1 MHPAIADAPATRD
14 ERLLRA
20 LAQAIGLLP
29 QGVRRRLAIDRDV
42 RENGVQLESRT
53 AALVGLASR
62 TGRSFRDGLE
72 VSTARADSRLLNRAF
87 RPLEPRPVEVGAVR
101 IPVDGGALD
110 ARSYRPKELRGAA
123 PLIVYFHGG
132 GFVTGDLEGYDGL
145 MRSIAAGGN
154 VAVLAVDY
162 RLGPEARFPRAHE
175 DGFAAFAWAQ
185 RAVPELCVDPRR
197 IAVAGDSAGGGIAAA
212 VGAFASE
219 RGLATPAYQLLIYP
233 AVDATGAT
241 PSRARFTRG
250 VPLTPGLIAWFVRH
264 YARSPDDLR
273 LPLFAPLRADSLA
286 ASPPTYLLAAGFD
299 PLVDEGRLYVERLRA
314 EGVRATYDLRP
325 ALAHGFV
332 NLAGVVPDAR
342 RALVHAV
349 AVTAASLRS

>member
-1 MHPAIADAPATRD
+1 
-14 ERLLRA
+14 
-20 LAQAIGLLP
+20 
-29 QGVRRRLAIDRDV
+29 
-42 RENGVQLESRT
+42 
-53 AALVGLASR
+53 
-62 TGRSFRDGLE
+62 
-72 VSTARADSRLLNRAF
+72 LNRAF
-87 RPLEPRPVEVGAVR
+87 SPLESRLVDVCAVR
-101 IPVDGGALD
+101 IPIDGGTIG
-110 ARSYRPKELRGAA
+110 ARSYRPIGLRGAA

-132 GFVTGDLEGYDGL
+132 GFVTGDLDGYDGL
-145 MRSIAAGGN
+145 MRLIAARGG

-162 RLGPEARFPRAHE
+162 RLGPEDRFPRAHE

-185 RAVPELCVDPRR
+185 RAAHELTVDPRR

-233 AVDATGAT
+233 AVDATGAA
-241 PSRARFTRG
+241 PSRARFTSG
-250 VPLTPGLIAWFVRH
+250 VPLTPDVIAWFVRH
-264 YARSPDDLR
+264 YARSPDDLG

-299 PLVDEGRLYVERLRA
+299 PLVDEGRLYAERLRA
-314 EGVRATYDLRP
+314 EEVRATYDLRP